1 MIELGLYILANIVL
15 AAIVYVIYS
24 NDDDDNDSY

>member
-24 NDDDDNDSY
+24 NDDDDNY

>member
-24 NDDDDNDSY
+24 NDDDNDSY

>member
-15 AAIVYVIYS
+15 ALIVYVIY
-24 NDDDDNDSY
+24 NNDDDNDSY

>member
-1 MIELGLYILANIVL
+1 MIELGLYILSNIVL

-24 NDDDDNDSY
+24 NDDDNDSY

>member
-15 AAIVYVIYS
+15 AVIVYVIYS
-24 NDDDDNDSY
+24 NDDDNDNY

>member
-24 NDDDDNDSY
+24 NDDDDNDNY

>member
-15 AAIVYVIYS
+15 AVIVYVIYS
-24 NDDDDNDSY
+24 NDDDDNY

>member
-24 NDDDDNDSY
+24 NDDDNDNY

>member
-15 AAIVYVIYS
+15 AVIVYVIYS
-24 NDDDDNDSY
+24 NDDDNDSY

>member
-15 AAIVYVIYS
+15 AIIVYVIYS
-24 NDDDDNDSY
+24 NDDDNDSY

>member
-24 NDDDDNDSY
+24 NDDDDDSY